1 MADDPYLIP
10 GTAVLKN
17 LLGVSSDATLS
28 QLEADLTRDRIQQL
42 ALAPIPG
49 RFDLTHLKK
58 IHAHIFQDVYAW
70 AGEPRTIS
78 ISKGASMFCL
88 PQHLEFAAE
97 DIFGKL
103 ARENH
108 LKGLSTETF
117 SDRAAYFFSEI
128 NALHPFREG
137 NGRTQNLF
145 LKQLGAEAGF
155 ELSIEKVG
163 REQMMAVASAAHRG
177 ELDLARAM
185 FLDNAVVLPE
195 RIGAAARQVGDPGSS
210 VATQWLSAL
219 QGLREAH
226 QNAGSASER
235 ARLVEEAKT
244 LATQMAGKMSPT
256 QRTRIKLLSVEAV
269 QGSVTTTPEK
279 VVAQTTQ
286 AKSKERGRGR

>member
-1 MADDPYLIP
+1 MAEDPYLIP
-10 GTAVLKN
+10 GTTVLKN
-17 LLGVSSDATLS
+17 RLGVNS
-28 QLEADLTRDRIQQL
+28 QSELNRLEADFTTTRIWEL
-42 ALAPIPG
+42 ARQPVSG
-49 RFDLTHLKK
+49 RFDLAHLKK

-108 LKGLSTETF
+108 LKGLSREAF
-117 SDRAAYFFSEI
+117 ADRAAYFFSEI

-163 REQMMAVASAAHRG
+163 REQMMALASAAHRG

-185 FLDNAVVLPE
+185 FLDNAVVSPE
-195 RIGAAARQVGDPGSS
+195 PIGTKTRQVGDPGPSS
-210 VATQWLSAL
+210 AARWLSAL
-219 QGLREAH
+219 QDLREAH

-235 ARLVEEAKT
+235 TRLVEEAKT
-244 LATQMAGKMSPT
+244 LAVQMAEKMSPT
-256 QRTRIKLLSVEAV
+256 QRTRLKLLAVEAV
-269 QGSVTTTPEK
+269 QGSVVTTPEK

-286 AKSKERGRGR
+286 AKGKERGRGR

>member
-1 MADDPYLIP
+1 MAEDPYLIP
-10 GTAVLKN
+10 GTTVLKN
-17 LLGVSSDATLS
+17 RLGVNS
-28 QLEADLTRDRIQQL
+28 QSELNRLEADFTTTRIWELDRE
-42 ALAPIPG
+42 AVSG
-49 RFDLTHLKK
+49 RFDLQHLRK
-58 IHAHIFQDVYAW
+58 IHAHIFQDVYVW
-70 AGEPRTIS
+70 AGELRTIS

-108 LKGLSTETF
+108 LKALSRETF
-117 SDRAAYFFSEI
+117 ADRAAYFFSEI

-163 REQMMAVASAAHRG
+163 REQMMATASAAHRG

-185 FLDNAVVLPE
+185 FLDHIVALPE
-195 RIGAAARQVGDPGSS
+195 RMGAAARQAGGSGPS
-210 VATQWLSAL
+210 FAPQWLSAL
-219 QGLREAH
+219 QGLRKAH
-226 QNAGSASER
+226 GNAATASER
-235 ARLVEEAKT
+235 TRLVEETKT
-244 LATQMAGKMSPT
+244 LAVQMEGKMSPT
-256 QRTRIKLLSVEAV
+256 QRTRLQILAVEAV
-269 QGSVTTTPEK
+269 QGSVSTTPEQ

-286 AKSKERGRGR
+286 AKSKEQSRGR

>member
-10 GTAVLKN
+10 GTTVLKN
-17 LLGVSSDATLS
+17 LLGVSSDATLNL
-28 QLEADLTRDRIQQL
+28 LEADLTRDRIQQL
-42 ALAPIPG
+42 ALVPVSG
-49 RFDLTHLKK
+49 RFDLAHLKK

-108 LKGLSTETF
+108 LKGF
-117 SDRAAYFFSEI
+117 SREAFADRAAYFFSEI

-155 ELSIEKVG
+155 ELSIEKVK
-163 REQMMAVASAAHRG
+163 REQMMTVASAAHRG

-185 FLDNAVVLPE
+185 FLDHAAQLPE
-195 RIGAAARQVGDPGSS
+195 RTGTAARQVG
-210 VATQWLSAL
+210 ARWLAAL
-219 QGLREAH
+219 QVLREAH
-226 QNAGSASER
+226 HSTASPSER

-244 LATQMAGKMSPT
+244 LAVQMAGKMSPT
-256 QRTRIKLLSVEAV
+256 QRTRLQLLAVETV
-269 QGSVTTTPEK
+269 QGSVVTTPEK
-279 VVAQTTQ
+279 VVAQATQ
-286 AKSKERGRGR
+286 AKGKEQGRGR

>member
-1 MADDPYLIP
+1 MAEDPYLIP
-10 GTAVLKN
+10 GTTVLKN
-17 LLGVSSDATLS
+17 RLGVNS
-28 QLEADLTRDRIQQL
+28 QSELNRLEADFTTTRIWELAQQ
-42 ALAPIPG
+42 AVSG
-49 RFDLTHLKK
+49 RFDLQHLRK

-108 LKGLSTETF
+108 LKALSRETF
-117 SDRAAYFFSEI
+117 ADRAAYFFSEI

-163 REQMMAVASAAHRG
+163 REQMMATASAAHRG

-185 FLDNAVVLPE
+185 FLDHIAALPE
-195 RIGAAARQVGDPGSS
+195 RTGAAARQAGGSGPS
-210 VATQWLSAL
+210 SAPQWLSAL
-219 QGLREAH
+219 QGLRKAH
-226 QNAGSASER
+226 GNAATTSER
-235 ARLVEEAKT
+235 TRLVEETKT
-244 LATQMAGKMSPT
+244 LAVQMAGKMSPT
-256 QRTRIKLLSVEAV
+256 QRTRLQILAVEAV
-269 QGSVTTTPEK
+269 QGSVSTTPEK

-286 AKSKERGRGR
+286 AKSKEQSRGR

>member
-10 GTAVLKN
+10 GTTVLKN
-17 LLGVSSDATLS
+17 LLGVSSNAALS
-28 QLEADLTRDRIQQL
+28 QLEADFTRDRIQQL

-49 RFDLTHLKK
+49 QFDLAHLKK
-58 IHAHIFQDVYAW
+58 IHVHIFQDVYAW

-88 PQHLEFAAE
+88 PQHIEFAAE

-108 LKGLSTETF
+108 LKGLSRETF
-117 SDRAAYFFSEI
+117 ADRAAYFFSEI

-145 LKQLGAEAGF
+145 LKQLGAGAGF

-195 RIGAAARQVGDPGSS
+195 RVGAAARQVGGPGSS
-210 VATQWLSAL
+210 VATQWLFAL
-219 QGLREAH
+219 QGLKEAH
-226 QNAGSASER
+226 QNAGSAFER

-256 QRTRIKLLSVEAV
+256 QRTRIRLLSVEAV
-269 QGSVTTTPEK
+269 QGSITTTPEK
-279 VVAQTTQ
+279 VVAQTIQ
-286 AKSKERGRGR
+286 AKGNERGRGR

>member
-17 LLGVSSDATLS
+17 RLGLSSQSELNR
-28 QLEADLTRDRIQQL
+28 LEADLTSTRIWEL
-42 ALAPIPG
+42 ARQPVLG
-49 RFDLTHLKK
+49 KFDLAHLKK

-108 LKGLSTETF
+108 LKGLSREAF
-117 SDRAAYFFSEI
+117 ANRAAYFFSEI

-155 ELSIEKVG
+155 ELFIEKVG
-163 REQMMAVASAAHRG
+163 REQMMVAASAAHRG
-177 ELDLARAM
+177 DLDLARAM
-185 FLDNAVVLPE
+185 FLDHAVASPE
-195 RIGAAARQVGDPGSS
+195 RIGTVARQGGDSGPAAAAAMALRSPGFEGRPS
-210 VATQWLSAL
+210 
-219 QGLREAH
+219 R
-226 QNAGSASER
+226 
-235 ARLVEEAKT
+235 
-244 LATQMAGKMSPT
+244 
-256 QRTRIKLLSVEAV
+256 
-269 QGSVTTTPEK
+269 
-279 VVAQTTQ
+279 
-286 AKSKERGRGR
+286 RG

>member
-1 MADDPYLIP
+1 MAEDPYLIP
-10 GTAVLKN
+10 GTTVLKN
-17 LLGVSSDATLS
+17 RLGVNS
-28 QLEADLTRDRIQQL
+28 QSELNRLEADFTTTRIWEL
-42 ALAPIPG
+42 ARQPVSG
-49 RFDLTHLKK
+49 RFDLAHLKK

-108 LKGLSTETF
+108 LKGLSREVF
-117 SDRAAYFFSEI
+117 ADRAAYFFSEI

-163 REQMMAVASAAHRG
+163 CEQMMALASAAHRG

-185 FLDNAVVLPE
+185 FLERAVALPE
-195 RIGAAARQVGDPGSS
+195 RIGTAARQVGRSGSS

-219 QGLREAH
+219 QDLRQAH

-235 ARLVEEAKT
+235 TRLVEEAKT
-244 LATQMAGKMSPT
+244 LAVRMTETMSPT
-256 QRTRIKLLSVEAV
+256 QRTRLKLLAVEAV
-269 QGSVTTTPEK
+269 QGSVVATPEK